1 MRAALLVLMLV
12 TGAALLPNVA
22 QAQLLS
28 APSALR
34 TAAVPAPFL
43 GGVPAGIATADAI
56 PLSLTDALSRALEHN
71 LGVLTSSD
79 SVDEARGARFV
90 ALSQLLPNLS
100 AHLVETR
107 QKINLEVFGFPL
119 PPGIPPVVGPF
130 NVFDA
135 RVSFSQA
142 VLDFGAL
149 NDKRSE
155 EHKVAAAEHSFK
167 NARDL
172 VVLVTANLYLEALAA
187 AARTDAARAQ
197 LETARTLYSQ
207 AVDLRQG
214 GLVAGIDVLRAQ
226 VQVNAERQ
234 RVTAASNE
242 FDKAKLQLAR
252 VIGLPVGQPFT
263 LSDQMPSAP
272 APEMSLDQAVE
283 RAFKSR
289 ADYLAALER
298 VRAAESSR
306 AAATGS
312 LLPSVKVVG
321 DYGAVGLTAGT
332 STATYSLAGAVNVP
346 IFQGGRVHGRL
357 QEIDAELRSLRSQA
371 EDLKAGIY
379 YEVRTAF
386 LDLEASREQLQV
398 ATEARDLAAQELV
411 QARDRFAAG
420 VADNIEVVQAQ
431 QTVSLSAE
439 SYISA
444 LYSYNVSKAMLARA
458 LGIAEQS
465 VREYLGGSR

>member
-1 MRAALLVLMLV
+1 MRAALLGLMLV
-12 TGAALLPNVA
+12 TGAAAAPPAA
-22 QAQLLS
+22 QAQSLS
-28 APSALR
+28 APSRPR
-34 TAAVPAPFL
+34 TPATTSPFM
-43 GGVPAGIATADAI
+43 GGVPAGVATADTI
-56 PLSLTDALSRALEHN
+56 PLSLGDALNRALEHN
-71 LGVLTSSD
+71 LGVLTSND
-79 SVDEARGARFV
+79 SIDAARGSRVV

-100 AHLVETR
+100 GHVIETR

-135 RVSFSQA
+135 RLLFSQA

-149 NDKRSE
+149 NEKRSE
-155 EHKVAAAEHSFK
+155 EHKVAAAEHSYK
-167 NARDL
+167 DARDL

-197 LETARTLYSQ
+197 LDTARTLYSQ

-234 RVTAASNE
+234 RVTAAANE
-242 FDKAKLQLAR
+242 FEKAKLQLAR
-252 VIGLPVGQPFT
+252 VIGLPVGQAFA
-263 LSDQMPSAP
+263 LSDQMPFAP

-283 RAFKSR
+283 RAYKSR
-289 ADYLAALER
+289 SDYLAALER
-298 VRAAESSR
+298 VRAAEASR
-306 AAATGS
+306 AAASGS
-312 LLPSVKVVG
+312 LLPSVKIVG
-321 DYGAVGLTAGT
+321 DYGAIGLTAGT

-346 IFQGGRVHGRL
+346 IFQGGKVHGRL
-357 QEIDAELRSLRSQA
+357 QEIDAELRSLRAQA
-371 EDLKAGIY
+371 DDLKAGIY
-379 YEVRTAF
+379 YDVRTAF
-386 LDLEASREQLQV
+386 FDLEASRELLQV
-398 ATEARDLAAQELV
+398 ATEARDLAARELA

-431 QTVSLSAE
+431 QTVSLNAE

-444 LYSYNVSKAMLARA
+444 LYGYNVSKAMLARA
-458 LGIAEQS
+458 LGIAEQA